1 LFLDANLNILNTYFS
16 TVPTSRKI
24 ISFIFCVL
32 FVWSAVIQ
40 LNDPDPYHWFAIY
53 LLVAIIHVV
62 LLFRPLSKKLLWVV
76 IVGLLVYSFYHFA
89 HFMDWLQI
97 ENKAEIFGEMVYDK
111 PYLEGTREF
120 LGLLICALSLFYPLK
135 KST

>member
-1 LFLDANLNILNTYFS
+1 MNTYFS
-16 TVPTSRKI
+16 TLSNSRKI
-24 ISFIFCVL
+24 ISFIFFTL

-53 LLVAIIHVV
+53 LLVAVIHIVV
-62 LLFRPLSKKLLWVV
+62 LFKSLSKKLLLVI

-89 HFMDWLQI
+89 YFMDWLQI
-97 ENKAEIFGEMVYDK
+97 EEKAEIFGEMVYEK

-120 LGLLICALSLFYPLK
+120 LGLLICALSLFYPLR
-135 KST
+135 KSK